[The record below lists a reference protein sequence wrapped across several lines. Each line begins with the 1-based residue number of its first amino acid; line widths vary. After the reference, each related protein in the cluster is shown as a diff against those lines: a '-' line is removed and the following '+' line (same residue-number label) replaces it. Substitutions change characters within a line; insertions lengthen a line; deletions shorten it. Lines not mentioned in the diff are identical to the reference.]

1 MDRPPEQPRG
11 PGMLVAVL
19 LVVCCALP
27 FLLVSGLSLAV
38 LGQYWPV
45 LGAALAVAGVAGFI
59 WYVKRGW
66 PRRR

>member
-1 MDRPPEQPRG
+1 MNRQSDHTRG

-19 LVVCCALP
+19 LLVCCALP
-27 FLLVSGLSLAV
+27 FLLASGVSLAV